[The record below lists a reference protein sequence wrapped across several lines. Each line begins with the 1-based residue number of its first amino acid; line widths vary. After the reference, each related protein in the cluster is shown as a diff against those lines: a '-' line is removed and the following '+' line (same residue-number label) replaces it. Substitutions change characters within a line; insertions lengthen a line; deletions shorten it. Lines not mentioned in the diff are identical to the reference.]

1 MCPNPE
7 TGGPTTHA
15 GINFQNCIAVLRL
28 ARMLADTEFGEN
40 SLGKIIAVRSEAP
53 TEVDDVVV
61 TYSSQRR
68 EYIQAKLR
76 VSPGESAW
84 DAMWQH
90 FFKQYQQ
97 PNFNRTDLGDI
108 ITIAI
113 QWTTQAS
120 DLDNLLSRA
129 TTSESYTIWRQRITQ
144 PQSKLLEMLL
154 NTLSVDDEEML
165 KFCKHVRVWRVPYD
179 LDPLKSD
186 SFESEIR
193 RIVQGIVFPA
203 EGVFSILLGLVA
215 TTASLRT
222 DLTYES
228 VVAHLH
234 QRGVEVKRFE
244 AGPLSLSVEEQGRLR
259 QKLDGLTTQYNLLS
273 ERINRIRAALAIET
287 DVERQFSS
295 QTRLELLEAE
305 RGNLSKEISEIE
317 KIGVKR
323 NDKSN

>member
-76 VSPGESAW
+76 VSPGDSAW
-84 DAMWQH
+84 DVMWQH
-90 FFKQYQQ
+90 FYKQYQQ
-97 PNFNRTDLGDI
+97 PDFNREDLRDI

-113 QWTTQAS
+113 QWTTQAA

-129 TTSESYTIWRQRITQ
+129 MTSESYTVWRQRITQ
-144 PQSKLLEMLL
+144 PQSNLLETLL
-154 NTLSVDDEEML
+154 NTLSVDGEEML
-165 KFCKHVRVWRVPYD
+165 KFCKHIRVWRVPYD
-179 LDPLKSD
+179 FDPLKSD
-186 SFESEIR
+186 SFENEVR
-193 RIVQGIVFPA
+193 RVIQGVVFPA
-203 EGVFSILLGLVA
+203 EGVFSILLGFVA

-222 DLTYES
+222 NLTYES
-228 VVAHLH
+228 VVAHLN

-244 AGPLSLSVEEQGRLR
+244 ARPFSLSVEEQGRLL
-259 QKLDGLTTQYNLLS
+259 QKLDGLITQYNLLS
-273 ERINRIRAALAIET
+273 ERINRLRAALAIET
-287 DVERQFSS
+287 DVERQFSV
-295 QTRLELLEAE
+295 QTRLQLLEEE
-305 RGNLSKEISEIE
+305 RSNLSKEITEIE
-317 KIGVKR
+317 QTGVKQI
-323 NDKSN
+323 NKSN